1 MATYTTLDP
10 IRHDGV
16 DYAPG
21 APIGLDAKAAG
32 PLLAAGAI
40 AKQNATTDRG
50 ESPITG
56 EATGA
61 PAASLGESPAP
72 ASTAD
77 VVPIGTKVGKGKPA
91 Q

>member
-1 MATYTTLDP
+1 MAAYTALEP
-10 IRHDGV
+10 IRHNGV

-21 APIGLDAKAAG
+21 APVDLDADEAA

-40 AKQNATTDRG
+40 AAPSAGSRGDAAPQN
-50 ESPITG
+50 S
-56 EATGA
+56 
-61 PAASLGESPAP
+61 
-72 ASTAD
+72 AD